1 MIDYYEI
8 LSFCAFDVDK
18 AHEIVEGMRRERVE
32 ENKSESMR
40 EVCGRLRCEG
50 CSCCAGD
57 NMARSVLIVM
67 L

>member
-18 AHEIVEGMRRERVE
+18 AHEIVEGMQRERVE
-32 ENKSESMR
+32 ENESESMR
-40 EVCGRLRCEG
+40 EVCGRLRRPR
-50 CSCCAGD
+50 CSYCAGSD
-57 NMARSVLIVM
+57 MAGSVLIVM

>member
-32 ENKSESMR
+32 ENKSTN
-40 EVCGRLRCEG
+40 RLCPSETSSGIELPTDTGTNVLVR
-50 CSCCAGD
+50 SPGD
-57 NMARSVLIVM
+57 F
-67 L
+67 